1 MIICVVALFG
11 IGLRLILNSD
21 KSHEVYC
28 IANSNGSISVFDKHG
43 QIAII
48 SKSRKVTWLRST
60 SLYKMI
66 KISDISEN
74 FDNEYNK
81 LIKEMY
87 ASNK

>member
-11 IGLRLILNSD
+11 ITIRLILNSD
-21 KSHEVYC
+21 KSHAVYC
-28 IANSNGSISVFDKHG
+28 TVDPNGSISVFDKHE

-48 SKSRKVTWLRST
+48 SKSRKITWLRST

-66 KISDISEN
+66 KVSDISEN

-87 ASNK
+87 ASKE